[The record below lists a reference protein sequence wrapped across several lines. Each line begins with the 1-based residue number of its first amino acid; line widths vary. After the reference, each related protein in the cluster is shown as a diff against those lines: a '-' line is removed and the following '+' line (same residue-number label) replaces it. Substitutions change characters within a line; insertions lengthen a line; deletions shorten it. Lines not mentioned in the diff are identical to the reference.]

1 MEHSQD
7 CMCHLCLP
15 GDQPERQSKPDAPVE
30 LEGCIAYPT
39 GEGCPLDWCRRSRG
53 DWCKDWRTGRIC
65 KNKRI

>member
-1 MEHSQD
+1 MMEEAPKRPD
-7 CMCHLCLP
+7 K
-15 GDQPERQSKPDAPVE
+15 EDAPVE

-39 GEGCPLDWCRRSRG
+39 GEGCPLEWCRQNRA